1 MRLVINDNYQ
11 KSIIVALFNLLKS
24 CTSCVCTMFK
34 KDQLHI
40 QGMDKSH
47 VCLFDIKMS
56 KKWFTEYIC
65 EDEIYCYDTHTFY
78 NIINSAGETHSII
91 LSSTDDG
98 DNLDIDLLTSQS
110 GLFNKHFRI
119 PLIDMEYEVLEIP
132 DTDYDAE
139 FSMNSKKICDIVNQ
153 MTGFGSDIN
162 IRCSEESFELITNGI
177 IGEMSVKIPIDD
189 LTAFSINEG
198 EVINL
203 KYSLTYINKMCL
215 TNKLSNEIDFFI
227 SRDCPMKIKYDLGEE
242 SSFAFYIA
250 PKISDD

>member
-1 MRLVINDNYQ
+1 MKIVINDSYQ
-11 KSIIVALFNLLKS
+11 KSNIVALFHLLKS

-34 KDQLHI
+34 HDHLHI

-47 VCLFDIKMS
+47 VCLFDIKIY
-56 KKWFTEYIC
+56 KKWFSEYDCKDETIC
-65 EDEIYCYDTHTFY
+65 FDTHTFY
-78 NIINSAGETHSII
+78 NIINSAGETHSIG
-91 LSSTDDG
+91 LSSTNDG
-98 DNLDIDLLTSQS
+98 DNLDIDLITSQG

-119 PLIDMEYEVLEIP
+119 PLIDMEYDVLEIP
-132 DTDYDAE
+132 ETEYDAE
-139 FSMNSKKICDIVNQ
+139 FSIHSKKICDIVSQ
-153 MTGFGSDIN
+153 MTSFGSDLN
-162 IRCSEESFELITNGI
+162 IKCSEESFELIANGI

-203 KYSLTYINKMCL
+203 KYSLSYINKMCL
-215 TNKLSNEIDFFI
+215 TNKLSTEIDFFI